1 MADKMNDPAVEAARK
16 ADTRENGEPVYW
28 STTRDAMVA
37 AADEALQ
44 PIRELFE
51 TWIAALTHEFLITND
66 SLITNESKVALAILD
81 ELSPFI
87 YATERPE

>member
-44 PIRELFE
+44 PIRELSE
-51 TWIAALTHEFLITND
+51 TWIAALTHD

>member
-37 AADEALQ
+37 AADEADAVHSWES
-44 PIRELFE
+44 PDTDWIGEELP
-51 TWIAALTHEFLITND
+51 N
-66 SLITNESKVALAILD
+66 VV
-81 ELSPFI
+81 
-87 YATERPE
+87 RC